1 MKTLFNTSRFII
13 IAFLATAISFGTVVT
28 TTYAKSH
35 KEGGSKAG
43 SEQSSSN
50 KKGDKAGKGSK
61 KNKGNKASEGGK
73 NKKRD
78 QKAVKISRTKAVGA
92 ISAGAD
98 LVSPAKGKRPS
109 QSARFISRFDQN
121 SDGQVTL
128 AEIQTASQTKFSSL
142 DADSNGSISNAELT
156 TANKIALDDSVT
168 KIISKEDSNG
178 DGNISTKEAYQ
189 LVNRAVAS
197 GADADNNG
205 VISSAELTVHYT
217 TLQTN
222 LQLGALDTNT
232 DGNISSAEYAITASN
247 KFTALDEDSD
257 GVVGD

>member
-61 KNKGNKASEGGK
+61 NNKGNRASEGGK

-78 QKAVKISRTKAVGA
+78 KKAVKISRTKAVGA

-98 LVSPAKGKRPS
+98 LVSPEKGKRPS

-142 DADSNGSISNAELT
+142 DADANGSISSIELSA
-156 TANKIALDDSVT
+156 ANTVTVADRVT
-168 KIISKEDSNG
+168 KIISKEDNDG
-178 DGNISTKEAYQ
+178 DGSRAEVSTRCA
-189 LVNRAVAS
+189 LSA
-197 GADADNNG
+197 GAG
-205 VISSAELTVHYT
+205 TCQRSHLSHEVFRIG
-217 TLQTN
+217 Q
-222 LQLGALDTNT
+222 G
-232 DGNISSAEYAITASN
+232 
-247 KFTALDEDSD
+247 
-257 GVVGD
+257 